1 MKKWIKKILLGCLIG
16 FSVNGFSQNGYS
28 YKRKIEFQNTPLKW
42 KSVTIPDELYD
53 KTKSDLSDVRIFNF
67 VGKDTIEV
75 PFVISINDYNPNDP
89 IKPKIINQTKTDSGF
104 YFTLENVSQVSN
116 ISEIKLQFANE
127 NFDWKVDLQ
136 GSNNQNEW
144 FTILEDYRILAI
156 KNPQTNYR
164 FENLSFKNTKYKY
177 YRIFVKTQDELVL
190 KSAFLDYSYS
200 GIPAVKKHKITNFST
215 VTSKKSKNTIIEFS
229 TKTKL
234 PVHSINIKVD
244 KKGSFYRNFNVEFL
258 VDSTKTDKGWKK
270 HYQYLDSGQLSS
282 SGTSTANKD
291 RAPYTLNNQ
300 IVTQSY
306 RITIENQDNAPLN
319 IQSIELQSL
328 IHSIYFEATQTS
340 DYFVFYGN
348 KDSKTPKYDLEKFYD
363 KITNE
368 PKSEATLSNEIL
380 IPKKEEIK
388 SKPLFES
395 NYWLWGIMLLIIVI
409 LGYFSFKML
418 SKNNNPSSE

>member
-1 MKKWIKKILLGCLIG
+1 MKKWIKKIILGCLIG
-16 FSVNGFSQNGYS
+16 FSINGFSQNGYS

-42 KSVTIPDELYD
+42 KSVTIPNELYD
-53 KTKSDLSDVRIFNF
+53 KTKSDLSDIRIFNF

-104 YFTLENVSQVSN
+104 YFTLENTNQVSN

-127 NFDWKVDLQ
+127 NFDWKLDLQ

-156 KNPQTNYR
+156 KNPQTDYR
-164 FENLSFKNTKYKY
+164 FENLSFQNTKYKY

-190 KSAFLDYSYS
+190 KSAFLNAPIKGVPDL
-200 GIPAVKKHKITNFST
+200 KTHKITDFLIESN
-215 VTSKKSKNTIIEFS
+215 KKNKNTIIEFS

-234 PVHSINIKVD
+234 PVHSINIKVNE
-244 KKGSFYRNFNVEFL
+244 KNSFYRNFNVEFL
-258 VDSTKTDKGWKK
+258 VDSIQTEKGWKK
-270 HYQYLDSGQLSS
+270 HYQHLFSGRLSS
-282 SGTSTANKD
+282 SETALTKED
-291 RAPYTLNNQ
+291 FPPLTLNNQ
-300 IVTQSY
+300 IVAQSY

-319 IQSIELQSL
+319 IQYIELQSL

-348 KDSKTPKYDLEKFYD
+348 KDSKAPKYDLEKFYD
-363 KITNE
+363 KIINE
-368 PKSEATLSNEIL
+368 PKAEATLSNEIL

-395 NYWLWGIMLLIIVI
+395 NYWLWGIMILIIVI
-409 LGYFSFKML
+409 LGYFSIKML

>member
-1 MKKWIKKILLGCLIG
+1 MKKWIKKIILGCLIG

-28 YKRKIEFQNTPLKW
+28 YKRKIDFHNTPLKW

-53 KTKSDLSDVRIFNF
+53 KTKSDLSDIRIFNF

-75 PFVISINDYNPNDP
+75 PFVISINDFNPNDP

-127 NFDWKVDLQ
+127 NFDWKINLQ
-136 GSNNQNEW
+136 GSNDQNEW

-156 KNPQTNYR
+156 KNPQTDYR

-190 KSAFLDYSYS
+190 KSAFLNAPIK
-200 GIPAVKKHKITNFST
+200 GIPDLKTHKTTNFST
-215 VTSKKSKNTIIEFS
+215 ESDKKDQITIIEFS

-234 PVHSINIKVD
+234 PVYSINIKVD
-244 KKGSFYRNFNVEFL
+244 EKGSFYRNFNVEFL
-258 VDSTKTDKGWKK
+258 VDSIQTEKGWKK
-270 HYQYLDSGQLSS
+270 QYQHLFSGRLSS
-282 SGTSTANKD
+282 SETVLIKED
-291 RAPYTLNNQ
+291 FPPLTLNNQ
-300 IVTQSY
+300 IVAQSY

-340 DYFVFYGN
+340 DYFVFYGT
-348 KDSKTPKYDLEKFYD
+348 KDSKAPKYDLEKFYD

-368 PKSEATLSNEIL
+368 PKAEATLSNEIL

-395 NYWLWGIMLLIIVI
+395 NYWLWGIMILIIVI